1 MSIDGSSPLSSE
13 DQFALLLTQSQS
25 RIFGFLMKRLANRE
39 QATEVLQETN
49 LVLLMKKKEFI
60 PGTDFIAWSCTVAH
74 FQVLAFRKRQ
84 SRDRLV
90 FDEGVMELLIDSE
103 PPDRQEAMEERR
115 AALHQCV
122 DRLNAQERFVLEL
135 RYGQGKSI
143 NDIAQ
148 GLCVSVNAMRIR
160 LHRIR
165 QLLLACVQSRTM
177 GAT

>member
-1 MSIDGSSPLSSE
+1 MSMDGSAPLSTD

-39 QATEVLQETN
+39 QAIEVLQETN
-49 LVLLMKKKEFI
+49 LVLLNKKKEFM
-60 PGTDFIAWSCTVAH
+60 PGTDFIAWGCTVAH

-90 FDEGVMELLIDSE
+90 FDDRVMELMVDSE
-103 PPDRQEAMEERR
+103 PSHGQEAMEERQ

-122 DRLNAQERFVLEL
+122 DRLSAQERFVLEL
-135 RYGQGKSI
+135 RYGQGKAI
-143 NDIAQ
+143 DEIAQ
-148 GLCVSVNAMRIR
+148 GLGVSVNAMRIR

-165 QLLLACVQSRTM
+165 QALLACVQSRTM